1 MTDLPFTTFL
11 TQRASSE
18 YKETVVKRALEQ
30 LKDSPEAHRELEAS
44 INAVVR
50 ISGFKN
56 SAIAPLPHLTKPVLR
71 QLDFSNDLAAA
82 VLKAWAKS
90 SQPLHDAVAGR
101 LEDSGI
107 SIDYPDFDSGGFRGL
122 WSAADWR
129 RESDAIL
136 ERHSEFESDDV
147 LLMLCYA
154 TGRMPSDDEAAVE
167 NPRPPT
173 GVEAVLER
181 PNMLNA
187 ADLSQ
192 WKETLNSLPSDSP
205 MWEGEIQAFAEW
217 LSSLADA
224 KAAERGI
231 AIRWREVVSEMS
243 EPGPIF
249 EQLTGAGVSVDS
261 WSKAEFDSSSAAAKA
276 LNVAEELKAVVE
288 NLVEHLAGRSDLGK
302 VLEFYERIKTLSGE
316 LDAILASPRRPD
328 DEPPKPANII
338 AEPSGGDSAPP
349 YTSDER
355 PREDSTDASALA
367 EGAGASVPNDED
379 ARGENAGGMSETEFG
394 GGESDEIVPL
404 DTPAGDSVDS
414 SDDGS
419 ETGVDGADEDGEG
432 APTGETAADP
442 KNEDDAASPVE
453 LEAATWAMVEEDDL
467 SGAYWIARSLEAR
480 GYDLPAP
487 SRLFAAAQGA
497 KWLSPNSDAYVEDL
511 FEIVSGH
518 EIPEKND
525 VQKMLGLAAA
535 LQASVIKPETNLAAW
550 LASPESCRQLERVVA
565 PIREFKDFGIP
576 ARPEDID
583 GSDGIEELRKS
594 IAEASADARE
604 WLEEALNRSHTYP
617 PATAVFRNL
626 CRDDAVQEMLAPVAN
641 NERGYAE
648 LVKATAEDIR
658 RESSAVN
665 AVNRI
670 HQSISS
676 GSSSRLIVAHARNWL
691 VGNIQEAAEK
701 ALSWCSLVEH
711 ENKSASGGNEWW
723 MEQVSNLRNGI
734 AANSVDAFAALDELR
749 SDSRDAALS
758 AAAGC
763 VARSLARLLEYLRLP
778 IPESAALPAVSTV
791 AANLDATAAA
801 RADSLITA
809 VGRRLIWTPS
819 VRLGDDCL
827 PAPDGFDEMGRR
839 LLEHPATLPD
849 ALKRRVEI
857 HQDHRFYDVM
867 SVRLSETRRA
877 DLEALREKSRKGSED
892 ALVDHAAS
900 ARQDLRQ
907 AVRDG
912 ILEFDSPM
920 WEDYNG
926 QIAYFISDDGAELN
940 RDANVDD
947 FQTAHEGIEA
957 MQDALGGLRDEKRDE
972 LRRRWNYLLASARER
987 ADIDG
992 SAMRTWETKFSQ
1004 ADSQKDVRVMEVC
1017 VTRLSNYLNGDERL
1031 LPASQYDSS
1040 PRGAFEE
1047 FDKFLK
1053 AMQDPKERARGSSG
1067 LRALAN
1073 A

>member
-11 TQRASSE
+11 TQRASPE

-30 LKDSPEAHRELEAS
+30 LKASPEAHRELESA
-44 INAVVR
+44 INASVR
-50 ISGFKN
+50 IQGFKN
-56 SAIAPLPHLTKPVLR
+56 SSAAFLPQLTKPIVR
-71 QLDFSNDLAAA
+71 RLDFLNDLAAA

-90 SQPLHDAVAGR
+90 SQPLHDAVAER
-101 LEDSGI
+101 LAESGI
-107 SIDYPDFDSGGFRGL
+107 SVDYPDFDSGGFRGL

-136 ERHSEFESDDV
+136 ERHGEFESDDV
-147 LLMLCYA
+147 RLMLCYT
-154 TGRMPSDDEAAVE
+154 TGRMPSDDEAAGE
-167 NPRPPT
+167 PISK
-173 GVEAVLER
+173 G
-181 PNMLNA
+181 PNMLNTS
-187 ADLSQ
+187 DLSQ
-192 WKETLNSLPSDSP
+192 WRGMLNSLPSDSQ
-205 MWEGEIQAFAEW
+205 MWEDEIPAFAEW
-217 LSSLADA
+217 MSNLAGE
-224 KAAERGI
+224 KLAERGI
-231 AIRWREVVSEMS
+231 AIRWREVVSEMN

-249 EQLTGAGVSVDS
+249 DLLSGMGLRVDS
-261 WSKAEFDSSSAAAKA
+261 WSDSEFDSPLTASKA
-276 LNVAEELKAVVE
+276 LETAEELKAV
-288 NLVEHLAGRSDLGK
+288 LASFDEHLAGRSDLAK
-302 VLEFYERIKTLSGE
+302 INEFQERSQNLHSE
-316 LDAILASPRRPD
+316 LVKILASSRRPD
-328 DEPPKPANII
+328 DEPPKPKNVV
-338 AEPSGGDSAPP
+338 AEPSGGDSAPLGI
-349 YTSDER
+349 SVAS
-355 PREDSTDASALA
+355 PRQDAAGASALG
-367 EGAGASVPNDED
+367 EDDSGAAASAPDGKD
-379 ARGENAGGMSETEFG
+379 ARGGNDGDVSETEIDG
-394 GGESDEIVPL
+394 EESDEIVSL
-404 DTPAGDSVDS
+404 DTPADDSAGDEG
-414 SDDGS
+414 DDS
-419 ETGVDGADEDGEG
+419 ETSVENTVEDGED
-432 APTGETAADP
+432 APAEEDEAKPESQDDTASLD
-442 KNEDDAASPVE
+442 ELDAAM
-453 LEAATWAMVEEDDL
+453 WAMVEEDDL

-480 GYDLPAP
+480 GHDLPAP

-497 KWLSPNSDAYVEDL
+497 RWLSPNSDAYVEDL

-525 VQKMLGLAAA
+525 VPKLLGLAAA

-550 LASPESCRQLERVVA
+550 LDSPESCRQLERVVA
-565 PIREFKDFGIP
+565 PIREFKDSGIT

-583 GSDGIEELRKS
+583 GSDGIEELRNS

-641 NERGYAE
+641 DERGYAE

-670 HQSISS
+670 HQSIST
-676 GSSSRLIVAHARNWL
+676 GSSSRLIIAHARNWL

-711 ENKSASGGNEWW
+711 ENKSASGGNDWW

-749 SDSRDAALS
+749 SDSRDAAT
-758 AAAGC
+758 AAVAGC

-778 IPESAALPAVSTV
+778 IPESAALPAVST
-791 AANLDATAAA
+791 AAEDLDATAAT
-801 RADSLITA
+801 RADRLETA
-809 VGRRLIWTPS
+809 MGRRLIWTPS

-839 LLEHPATLPD
+839 LLENRDAIITLPE

-867 SVRLSETRRA
+867 SVRLSENERA
-877 DLEALREKSRKGSED
+877 DLEALREKARKGSED

-900 ARQDLRQ
+900 ARQDLHQ

-912 ILEFDSPM
+912 ILEFDSSE
-920 WEDYNG
+920 WEDYNS
-926 QIAYFISDDGAELN
+926 QIAYFISDDDKLN
-940 RDANVDD
+940 HDANVDD

-957 MQDALGGLRDEKRDE
+957 IQDALGGMRDEKRDE
-972 LRRRWNYLLASARER
+972 LRRRWNVLLARVRER
-987 ADIDG
+987 ADIDE
-992 SAMRTWETKFSQ
+992 SAMQTWETKFTQ
-1004 ADSQKDVRVMEVC
+1004 ADRQEDARVMEVC
-1017 VTRLSNYLNGDERL
+1017 VTRLNNYLNGDERL
-1031 LPASQYDSS
+1031 LPASQYDSA
-1040 PRGAFEE
+1040 PRSAFNE
-1047 FDKFLK
+1047 FDKFLRRIP
-1053 AMQDPKERARGSSG
+1053 DPKERARGSSG

>member
-1 MTDLPFTTFL
+1 MTVLPFTTSW
-11 TQRASSE
+11 TRRASQE
-18 YKETVVKRALEQ
+18 YKESVVKRALEQ

-90 SQPLHDAVAGR
+90 LQPLHDAVA
-101 LEDSGI
+101 DSLANSGV
-107 SIDYPDFDSGGFRGL
+107 SVDYPDFAGGGFRGF

-136 ERHSEFESDDV
+136 ERHGEFESDDV

-154 TGRMPSDDEAAVE
+154 TGRMPSDDDAAVE
-167 NPRPPT
+167 QPT
-173 GVEAVLER
+173 NGATVTEGS
-181 PNMLNA
+181 NTLNA
-187 ADLSQ
+187 SDISQ

-205 MWEGEIQAFAEW
+205 MWEDEIQAFAEW
-217 LSSLADA
+217 LSNLAGE

-249 EQLTGAGVSVDS
+249 EQLNGAGVSVDS

-276 LNVAEELKAVVE
+276 LNAAEELKAVVE

-328 DEPPKPANII
+328 DEPPKPANIA
-338 AEPSGGDSAPP
+338 AESSGGDSAPP
-349 YTSDER
+349 DTSDEG

-367 EGAGASVPNDED
+367 GGAGASVPNDED

-404 DTPAGDSVDS
+404 DTPADDSGGDEG
-414 SDDGS
+414 DDS
-419 ETGVDGADEDGEG
+419 ETSVENTVEDGEDAPADEDE
-432 APTGETAADP
+432 AQPESQ
-442 KNEDDAASPVE
+442 DDTASPVE

-583 GSDGIEELRKS
+583 GSDGIEELRNA

-604 WLEEALNRSHTYP
+604 WLEGSLSHSHTYP

-626 CRDDAVQEMLAPVAN
+626 CGNGAVREMLNPVAN
-641 NERGYAE
+641 DERGYAE
-648 LVKATAEDIR
+648 RVKAVAQDIR
-658 RESSAVN
+658 QESAAVSAVN
-665 AVNRI
+665 KI
-670 HQSISS
+670 QQSIFAK
-676 GSSSRLIVAHARNWL
+676 GSPIVSHARNWL
-691 VGNIQEAAEK
+691 VGKIQEAANK
-701 ALSWCSLVEH
+701 AIHWCDLVER
-711 ENKSASGGNEWW
+711 ENRSEVGGNKWW
-723 MEQVSNLRNGI
+723 MEQVSNLRNGV
-734 AANSVDAFAALDELR
+734 ADNSVDAFAALDELR

-758 AAAGC
+758 SAAGC

-778 IPESAALPAVSTV
+778 IPESAALPAVST
-791 AANLDATAAA
+791 AAADLDATAAA

-809 VGRRLIWTPS
+809 MGRRLIWTPS

-827 PAPDGFDEMGRR
+827 PAPDSFAEMGRR
-839 LLEHPATLPD
+839 LLEAPATLPD

-867 SVRLSETRRA
+867 SVRLSAKGRA

-920 WEDYNG
+920 WEDYNS
-926 QIAYFISDDGAELN
+926 QIAYFISEDGAELN

-972 LRRRWNYLLASARER
+972 LRRRWNVLLARSRER
-987 ADIDG
+987 ADIDE

-1031 LPASQYDSS
+1031 LPASQYDSA
-1040 PRGAFEE
+1040 PRGAFEG
-1047 FDKFLK
+1047 FDKFLRGIP
-1053 AMQDPKERARGSSG
+1053 DPKERARGSSG